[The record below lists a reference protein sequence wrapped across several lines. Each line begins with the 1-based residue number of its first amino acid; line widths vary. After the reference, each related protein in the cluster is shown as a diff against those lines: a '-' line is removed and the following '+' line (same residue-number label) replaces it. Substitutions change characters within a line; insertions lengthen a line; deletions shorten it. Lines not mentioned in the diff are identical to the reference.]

1 MSQIQTGEIV
11 NFKENANPAKV
22 NLGLEAEGR
31 SKFPNC
37 YDIIQPP
44 IGRDGRWIT
53 GLDEDARSIRMIQD
67 SKDRE
72 EKRAAIKAER
82 ESLEELTGY
91 DLSGRSKFWD
101 EFFVEINPKRP
112 LDLTVPLDRIKYHV
126 ILASQAAAPNLKAT
140 TNIDYYNAK
149 YYVSKKHEDVAD
161 KVSKQR
167 VKAKADAAMLELLET
182 PDKAVLIGKYLGL
195 PVSTTTPADN
205 MFDIF
210 KTYLD
215 NDEKL
220 DSIKKFNAALGKNAS
235 ELNIKLIFD
244 DGVKFNV
251 IRLRDGYY
259 QRGNITYGKSIAD
272 AIIFLSDIKNQGEL
286 LSIQDEVENKR
297 KFG

>member
-1 MSQIQTGEIV
+1 MTTGDLV
-11 NFKENANPAKV
+11 TLKENANPMRF

-37 YDIIQPP
+37 FDIIQPP
-44 IGRDGRWIT
+44 IGKDGRWIT
-53 GLDEDARSIRMIQD
+53 GLDEDARSIRLIQD
-67 SKDRE
+67 PE
-72 EKRAAIKAER
+72 ERQAKR
-82 ESLEELTGY
+82 ESVRALRLSLEDLTGY
-91 DLSGRSKFWD
+91 DLTGKSKFWD
-101 EFFVEINPKRP
+101 EFFVEINPKKP
-112 LDLTVPLDRIKYHV
+112 LDLTIPLDRIKYEV
-126 ILASQAAAPNLKAT
+126 ILASQSVAPTLKDT
-140 TNIDYYNAK
+140 TKVDYIGAK
-149 YYVSKKHEDVAD
+149 YYVSKKHEDVAE

-167 VKAKADAAMLELLET
+167 RKAEADAAMLELLKT
-182 PDKAVLIGKYLGL
+182 PDKAVLIGRYLGL

-205 MFDIF
+205 MFDIY

-215 NDEKL
+215 ADDKL
-220 DSIKKFNAALGKNAS
+220 DSIKKFNIALTKNAS

-272 AIIFLSDIKNQGEL
+272 AITFLSDIKNQGEL
-286 LSIQDEVENKR
+286 LSVQDEVENKR

>member
-1 MSQIQTGEIV
+1 MQEVTGELV
-11 NFKENANPAKV
+11 TLKENANPMRF

-37 YDIIQPP
+37 FDIIQPA

-53 GLDEDARSIRMIQD
+53 GLDEDARSIRMIQN
-67 SKDRE
+67 SE
-72 EKRAAIKAER
+72 ER
-82 ESLEELTGY
+82 EAKREAIRNERLSLEDLTGY
-91 DLSGRSKFWD
+91 DLSGRSEFWN
-101 EFFVEINPKRP
+101 EFFVEINPKKP
-112 LDLTVPLDRIKYHV
+112 LDLSIPLDRIKYKV
-126 ILASQAAAPNLKAT
+126 ILASKGAAPSLKE
-140 TNIDYYNAK
+140 TNNMDYLGTK
-149 YYVSKKHEDVAD
+149 YYISKKHEDVAD

-167 VKAKADAAMLELLET
+167 IKAKADAAMLELLET

-195 PVSTTTPADN
+195 PISTTTPPDN

-215 NDEKL
+215 ADDKL
-220 DSIKKFNAALGKNAS
+220 DSIKKFNQALGKSAS

-244 DGVKFNV
+244 DGYKLNV

-259 QRGNITYGKSIAD
+259 QRGNITYGKSIQE
-272 AIIFLSDIKNQGEL
+272 AITFLSDIKNQGEL
-286 LSIQDEVENKR
+286 LSVQDEVENKR